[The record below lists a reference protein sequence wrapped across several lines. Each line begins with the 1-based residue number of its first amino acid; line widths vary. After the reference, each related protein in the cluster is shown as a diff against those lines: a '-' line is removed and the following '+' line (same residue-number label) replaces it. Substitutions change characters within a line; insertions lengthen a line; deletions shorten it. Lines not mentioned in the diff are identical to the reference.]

1 MNKKLVITKL
11 HNVRMFFYFEESKIA
26 AIQCYEDDSLI
37 GNIYVGRVS
46 NVLKNLNALFV
57 DIRRGESC
65 YLSMEDL
72 PEGSKIPKV
81 DDLLLV
87 QVVKDKI
94 KTKQATVTTK
104 LSITGESVVVSND
117 NKIGISKKILDTS
130 TRTSL
135 KKMFEDT
142 ISAFCNDN
150 ECDDMTF
157 GGIVRTS
164 ALNFDDIYINEETIK
179 ILCELKGVIE
189 RSKYAT
195 AYSCLWKTMAP
206 ELMDYQKYLKLD
218 SIDVVTDDDEFI
230 SICEQYGMQRPKL
243 YDDPMISM
251 ASFYNLN
258 TIIDKTLQERAYLKS
273 GAYLVIQPTEAMT
286 VIDVNSGKAIKGSNN
301 SEALL
306 KMNLEAAKEIAKQLR
321 IRNTSGIIVVD
332 FINMKSDKDSATLM
346 AALKEYVSTDWIE
359 TTVHDITRLGLVE
372 ITRKKVRKPIH
383 EIIKNT

>member
-11 HNVRMFFYFEESKIA
+11 HNVRIFFYFEEGKIA
-26 AIQCYEDDSLI
+26 AINCYEEDSLI

-57 DIRRGESC
+57 DISHGESC

-72 PEGSKIPKV
+72 PEGSKAPKI
-81 DDLLLV
+81 DDLILV

-117 NKIGISKKILDTS
+117 NKIGISKKISDTS
-130 TRTSL
+130 KRATL
-135 KKMFEDT
+135 KNLFEDT
-142 ISAFCNDN
+142 IASFCEEHACSNDS
-150 ECDDMTF
+150 F
-157 GGIVRTS
+157 GGIVRTG
-164 ALNFDDIYINEETIK
+164 ALNFDTDHFMKETVK
-179 ILCELKGVIE
+179 ILCELKGVID

-195 AYSCLWKTMAP
+195 AYSCVWKNMST
-206 ELMDYQKYLKLD
+206 ELLDYQKYLQITDL
-218 SIDVVTDDDEFI
+218 SIVTDDADFI
-230 SICEQYGMQRPKL
+230 SLCEQFSLPIPNL
-243 YDDPMISM
+243 YDDATISLK
-251 ASFYNLN
+251 SLYNIN
-258 TIIDKTLQERAYLKS
+258 TIIDKALQERAYLKS

-321 IRNTSGIIVVD
+321 IRNISGIVIVD
-332 FINMKSDKDSATLM
+332 FINMKSNKDITTLM
-346 AALKEYVSTDWIE
+346 STLKEYVSSDWIE

>member
-11 HNVRMFFYFEESKIA
+11 HNVRMFFYFEETKIQS
-26 AIQCYEDDSLI
+26 ISCYEEDSLI

-72 PEGSKIPKV
+72 PAGMKTPKI

-104 LSITGESVVVSND
+104 ISLSGECVVVSSD
-117 NKIGISKKILDTS
+117 DTIGISKKITDS
-130 TRTSL
+130 SMRQAL
-135 KKMFEDT
+135 KKQFEDN
-142 ISAFCNDN
+142 IAAFKIENSC
-150 ECDDMTF
+150 ETMSF
-157 GGIVRTS
+157 GGIVRTGCEKYDQD
-164 ALNFDDIYINEETIK
+164 FINKETIK
-179 ILCELKGVIE
+179 ILCELKGVID
-189 RSKYAT
+189 RSSYAT
-195 AYSCLWKTMAP
+195 AYSCIHKSMSS
-206 ELMDYQKYLKLD
+206 EFSDYQKYLLIDNLD
-218 SIDVVTDDDEFI
+218 IVTDDEEFI
-230 SICEQYGMQRPKL
+230 AACEQYGFAKPQL
-243 YDDPMISM
+243 YEDPMISM
-251 ASFYNLN
+251 NSFYNLN
-258 TIIDKTLQERAYLKS
+258 TILDKALQERAYLKS
-273 GAYLVIQPTEAMT
+273 GGYLVIQPTEAMT
-286 VIDVNSGKAIKGSNN
+286 IIDVNSGKAIKGTNN

-321 IRNTSGIIVVD
+321 IRNISGIIIVD
-332 FINMKSDKDSATLM
+332 FINMKSDKDSTTL
-346 AALKEYVSTDWIE
+346 LNVLREYVASDWIE

-372 ITRKKVRKPIH
+372 ITRKKVRKPIY